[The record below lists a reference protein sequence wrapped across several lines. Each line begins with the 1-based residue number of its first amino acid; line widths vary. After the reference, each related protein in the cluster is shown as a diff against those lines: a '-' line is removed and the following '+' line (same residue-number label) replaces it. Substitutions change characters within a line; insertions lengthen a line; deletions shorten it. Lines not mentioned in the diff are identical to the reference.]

1 MRLVT
6 FFISLYFFLLGYGN
20 DFAFA
25 TKKLPL
31 THSIAYTFNKNQTQ
45 QYKTKEHTNFTI
57 FEYTDIELEE
67 DYHSND
73 EPSDYHPSFL
83 LQNSYFDNWDSF
95 FSILFQSDYQ
105 QNGSI
110 TAIAT
115 NLFATPIYLKN
126 RVLRI

>member
-1 MRLVT
+1 MRFIT
-6 FFISLYFFLLGYGN
+6 FFISIYFFVLGYGN

-25 TKKLPL
+25 AKKIPS
-31 THSIAYTFNKNQTQ
+31 THSIAYTFQKNPTQ
-45 QYKTKEHTNFTI
+45 QYKTKEHNNVTV

-73 EPSDYHPSFL
+73 EPSDFHSSFL
-83 LQNSYFDNWDSF
+83 FQNSYIYNWNSF
-95 FSILFQSDYQ
+95 FSILFQSEYQ

-110 TAIAT
+110 TVIAT
-115 NLFATPIYLKN
+115 NLFSIPMYLKN